1 TWQDGLGQGLGSDSC
16 LIFALGEPRFVY
28 AIRLR
33 YSFVNTGDTPVL
45 LRIFWRNGANGF
57 SEDTQN
63 ATVKLMSASKEKNV
77 TIWVNDTIDRFRLH
91 PDNKPFG
98 IMISGITLLVPDQE
112 PLKTIP

>member
-1 TWQDGLGQGLGSDSC
+1 
-16 LIFALGEPRFVY
+16 
-28 AIRLR
+28 
-33 YSFVNTGDTPVL
+33 
-45 LRIFWRNGANGF
+45 
-57 SEDTQN
+57 
-63 ATVKLMSASKEKNV
+63 MSASKEKNV